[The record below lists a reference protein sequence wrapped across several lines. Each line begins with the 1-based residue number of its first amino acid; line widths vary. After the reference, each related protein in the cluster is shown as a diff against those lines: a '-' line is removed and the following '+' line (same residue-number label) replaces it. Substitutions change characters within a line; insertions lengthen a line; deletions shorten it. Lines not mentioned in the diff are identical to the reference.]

1 MPTIGTD
8 CQLILDGTGY
18 FIEPTSYAVARP
30 RVRRAD
36 LTGVVANPVSP
47 GSGAGERYVDRGPG
61 KRLFTFTV
69 VAFSAMLDYSGSP
82 VPLTSTQYHDALQ
95 TSYNRVNTT
104 LSYTDP
110 ATHTW
115 TVRFDDLS
123 EQLVDI
129 RSQADTLQWYMAVT
143 LVEA

>member
-1 MPTIGTD
+1 MATVGTD
-8 CQLILDGTGY
+8 CQIILDGTGY
-18 FIEPTSYAVARP
+18 FIEPTSYSVARP

-47 GSGAGERYVDRGPG
+47 GAGAGERYIDRGPG
-61 KRLFTFTV
+61 KRVFSFIV
-69 VAFSAMLDYSGSP
+69 VAFAAMLDYAGNP
-82 VPLTSTQYHDALQ
+82 VPLTGQQYHDALQ

-104 LSYTDP
+104 LAFTDP
-110 ATHTW
+110 AGHVW
-115 TVRFDDLS
+115 TVRFDDLA

-129 RSQADTLQWYMAVT
+129 RSQTDALQWYLSVT